1 MSDDYKKD
9 ILNYITNMVKQ
20 TEPTT
25 EEIFA
30 YQDSID
36 RSVWKPYLPT
46 AWVDFRYEGM
56 VAPDETTTGL
66 GVLYGGYIDADNNVK
81 GIITLFDENFEP
93 VKTIYEY
100 SSGTPLRYIQYMKQA
115 EDGTFYFIDDTAFSF
130 SQRQQALTSQK
141 RFVMV
146 NNFTIPNSLTNDYEV
161 NLRTSY
167 IFSGDYVN
175 FYCKNM
181 FKNPNS
187 SHYIFFGDGVDSSS
201 PFYDYRYLKIFSL
214 KINVGQPNEWT
225 MYANLQQKFFGSAF
239 ALFDSDDNVMFRCAN
254 TSTLNTSRAIECTSK
269 TYTGNVQTNAIA
281 TFDFHPYVDD
291 YSYKKQSVFLS
302 MDEVYFVQ
310 NNQRWGNSG
319 SIEAKYI
326 GLYKYKF
333 STNTLTTIY
342 EKLLGNYDFSNIEA
356 IYIDRCDTDIY
367 IQYNNNIVSEGSRTA
382 DYYFQRLV
390 NGTWNPI
397 LIGET
402 IPFVRDQRT
411 IFVKSN
417 FNLLQVYLYAINPR
431 SATWFQYLIKEN
443 YNVLNYNG
451 EPYTDYNSTIPK
463 QARVYNQ
470 TRLMF
475 SRNLYNLTINDNQSN
490 ATVVVPNSYLNGI
503 DLTYQN
509 LFSETNTGLIYNAN
523 TITKNIYETLFLNF
537 ITTLNVK
544 DTDTNTNYPTT
555 ASYITTNVNTG
566 TQTNCENTFL
576 GKARINF
583 SGGSSRVQTINWDV
597 IDDFNKQTSF
607 ALYIAEPIST
617 IDLISD
623 DELVTYMTIDASTME
638 VNKTYLVTQKLGIE

>member
-9 ILNYITNMVKQ
+9 ILNYITNMINQ

-36 RSVWKPYLPT
+36 RSVWKPYIPNG
-46 AWVDFRYEGM
+46 WNNFRYEGM
-56 VAPDETTTGL
+56 IAPDETLTGL
-66 GVLYGGYIDADNNVK
+66 GVLYGGYIDTNNNVK
-81 GIITLFDENFEP
+81 GIITLFNENFEP

-100 SSGTPLRYIQYMKQA
+100 SSGTPLRYIQCMKQA
-115 EDGTFYFIDDTAFSF
+115 EDGTFYFIDDVAFSKG
-130 SQRQQALTSQK
+130 QAQQLVTSQK

-167 IFSGDYVN
+167 IFSGNYVN
-175 FYCKNM
+175 FYCENM

-187 SHYIFFGDGVDSSS
+187 SQYIFFGNASSTSS
-201 PFYDYRYLKIFSL
+201 PYLFVTLKIIGL
-214 KINVGQPNEWT
+214 KINVGEPNEWT
-225 MYANLQQKFFGSAF
+225 MYANITNKLHSGSF
-239 ALFDSDDNVMFRCAN
+239 ALFDNNENVMFRCLNIGAGLH
-254 TSTLNTSRAIECTSK
+254 STIDCTSK
-269 TYTGNVQTNAIA
+269 TYTGSVQTNSIA
-281 TFDFHPYVDD
+281 TFSFTPTIDTTYLE
-291 YSYKKQSVFLS
+291 KQCVFLS

-310 NNQRWGNSG
+310 NNQHGGFQGTPSRK
-319 SIEAKYI
+319 EI
-326 GLYKYKF
+326 GLYKYNF
-333 STNTLTTIY
+333 ANSQLTTIY
-342 EKLLGNYDFSNIEA
+342 EKYLGDYDFCNIES
-356 IYIDRCDTDIY
+356 IYIDRCDTDLY
-367 IQYNNNIVSEGSRTA
+367 IQFNNNIIDSGSYLA
-382 DYYFQRLV
+382 DYYFQRLE
-390 NGTWNPI
+390 NDTWNPI
-397 LIGET
+397 LIGQM
-402 IPFVRDQRT
+402 IPFVYNQRT
-411 IFVKSN
+411 MFVKSN
-417 FNLLQVYLYAINPR
+417 FNLLQIYLYANNPR
-431 SATWFQYLIKEN
+431 NATWFQYLIKEN

-470 TRLMF
+470 ASLMF

-566 TQTNCENTFL
+566 TQANCENTFL

>member
-9 ILNYITNMVKQ
+9 ILNYITNMINQ

-36 RSVWKPYLPT
+36 RSVWENFIPSGY
-46 AWVDFRYEGM
+46 VRFRYEGM
-56 VAPDETTTGL
+56 IAPDETLTGL
-66 GVLYGGYIDADNNVK
+66 GILYGGFEDASENVK

-115 EDGTFYFIDDTAFSF
+115 EDGTFYFIDDTAFTS
-130 SQRQQALTSQK
+130 SQWQQVITSQK

-146 NNFTIPNSLTNDYEV
+146 NNFTMPNTLTNDYEV
-161 NLRTSY
+161 NLRISY
-167 IFSGDYVN
+167 IFSGNYVN
-175 FYCKNM
+175 FYCRNM

-187 SHYIFFGDGVDSSS
+187 SHYIFFGDAMRTTD
-201 PFYDYRYLKIFSL
+201 PYTPNHLKIFSL
-214 KINVGQPNEWT
+214 KINVGEPNEWT
-225 MYANLQQKFFGSAF
+225 MYANLQQRFFGSAF
-239 ALFDSDDNVMFRCAN
+239 ALFDNDDNVMFRCVNSDTISSN
-254 TSTLNTSRAIECTSK
+254 TTIDCTSK

-281 TFDFHPYVDD
+281 TFDYDPYVDD
-291 YSYKKQSVFLS
+291 YSYRKQSVFLS

-310 NNQRWGNSG
+310 NNQMWGTTGVSKP
-319 SIEAKYI
+319 KYI
-326 GLYKYKF
+326 GLYKYNF
-333 STNTLTTIY
+333 NTNTLTTIY
-342 EKLLGNYDFSNIEA
+342 EKSLGDYDRCNLEA
-356 IYIDRCDTDIY
+356 IYIDKCDTDIY
-367 IQYNNNIVSEGSRTA
+367 IQHNTNVDADNQTA
-382 DYYFQRLV
+382 DYYFQRLE
-390 NGTWNPI
+390 NDTWNPI
-397 LIGET
+397 LIGQ
-402 IPFVRDQRT
+402 ILPFIYSQRT
-411 IFVKSN
+411 MFVKSN
-417 FNLLQVYLYAINPR
+417 FNLLQIYLYATNPR
-431 SATWFQYLIKEN
+431 RATWFQYLIKEN

-463 QARVYNQ
+463 QARLYNQ
-470 TRLMF
+470 ARLMF

-566 TQTNCENTFL
+566 TQANCENTFL

>member
-9 ILNYITNMVKQ
+9 ILNYITNMINQ

-36 RSVWKPYLPT
+36 RRKWTPYLPST
-46 AWVDFRYEGM
+46 WWNFRYEGM
-56 VAPDETTTGL
+56 IAPNENTTGL
-66 GVLYGGYIDADNNVK
+66 GVLYGGYIDVNQNVR
-81 GIITLFDENFEP
+81 GIITLFDENFIP
-93 VKTIYEY
+93 VKSIYEY
-100 SSGTPLRYIQYMKQA
+100 SSGTPLRYIQCMNQA
-115 EDGTFYFIDDTAFSF
+115 EDGTFYFIDDTAFTEAQSEEA
-130 SQRQQALTSQK
+130 QTSQK

-146 NNFTIPNSLTNDYEV
+146 NNFTIPDTLNNDYEV

-167 IFSGDYVN
+167 VFSGNYVN
-175 FYCKNM
+175 FYCQSM

-187 SHYIFFGDGVDSSS
+187 SHYIFFGGTLSTT
-201 PFYDYRYLKIFSL
+201 YLKIFSL
-214 KINVGQPNEWT
+214 KINVGEPNVWT
-225 MYANLQQKFFGSAF
+225 MYANLQQRIYGSAF
-239 ALFDSDDNVMFRCAN
+239 ALFDSDDNVMFRCLN
-254 TSTLNTSRAIECTSK
+254 SSNLGTSTTIDCTSK
-269 TYTGNVQTNAIA
+269 TYTGSVQTNAIA
-281 TFDFHPYVDD
+281 TFNFHPYIEDTQ
-291 YSYKKQSVFLS
+291 YKKQSVFLS

-310 NNQRWGNSG
+310 NNQRRISSTPNN
-319 SIEAKYI
+319 KYI
-326 GLYKYKF
+326 GLYKYDF
-333 STNTLTTIY
+333 NSSTLTTIY
-342 EKLLGNYDFSNIEA
+342 EKSLGSYSYCNLEA

-367 IQYNNNIVSEGSRTA
+367 IQYNTNVDDANQTA

-390 NGTWNPI
+390 NDTWSPI
-397 LIGET
+397 LIAE
-402 IPFVRDQRT
+402 IVPFENNTRSF
-411 IFVKSN
+411 FVKSN
-417 FNLLQVYLYAINPR
+417 FNLLQAYIYTIHPKR
-431 SATWFQYLIKEN
+431 STWFQYLIKEN

-463 QARVYNQ
+463 QAEVYDNAQ
-470 TRLMF
+470 LIF
-475 SRNLYNLTINDNQSN
+475 ARNLYNLTTNDNQSN

-503 DLTYQN
+503 NLTYQD
-509 LFSETNTGLIYNAN
+509 LFSETKTGLIYNTN

-555 ASYITTNVNTG
+555 ASYITTNINTG
-566 TQTNCENTFL
+566 TQANCENTFL